1 MLALLITLRGHDLEK
16 DMTSIWAKGG
26 VYLLL
31 LDLMAFRIH
40 QAVDQSPT
48 HRCPKRLRKGQ
59 HLIARIFI
67 CVPTWTIWAELQQ
80 TLVKAL

>member
-26 VYLLL
+26 VYSSSS
-31 LDLMAFRIH
+31 RPNGI
-40 QAVDQSPT
+40 QNSPAVDQSPT

-67 CVPTWTIWAELQQ
+67 CVPTRTIWAELQQ